1 MKLYWYP
8 RRRDVGAGTGGR
20 DQGQRPGAATRGSD
34 LVHFGSAWQ
43 YTRAE
48 KLEQQRFELLI

>member
-1 MKLYWYP
+1 MWGQEP
-8 RRRDVGAGTGGR
+8 GAGAGGR
-20 DQGQRPGAATRGSD
+20 DQGQRPGAETGGSD

-48 KLEQQRFELLI
+48 KLEQRRFELLIYA